1 MWNGRKTI
9 YMVPECIGAFYVK
22 IIQTL
27 QNKDRG
33 IYTIQRI
40 VNMYKYVIHKEEWYR
55 AYIKKEKEYKNILDD
70 VWRAE
75 KE

>member
-9 YMVPECIGAFYVK
+9 YMAPECIGAFYVK

-33 IYTIQRI
+33 IYTIQRK
-40 VNMYKYVIHKEEWYR
+40 VNMYKYVIHKEE
-55 AYIKKEKEYKNILDD
+55 
-70 VWRAE
+70 
-75 KE
+75 